1 MCKIKPSPKGK
12 CLIEWL
18 IKELKASKAKSSKQ
32 KCGSMYNLKGENTLR
47 GCQFIQKY
55 VFLKYILYY
64 FGSSFSLI
72 SYNILINM

>member
-1 MCKIKPSPKGK
+1 MCRIKPSPKGK

-18 IKELKASKAKSSKQ
+18 IKELKVSKAKPSKQ
-32 KCGSMYNLKGENTLR
+32 KCGTTYNLKGEHIT
-47 GCQFIQKY
+47 GVPIYSKICIF
-55 VFLKYILYY
+55 KYILYY